1 MLSYY
6 QETELIVG
14 IFLFMLFYMF
24 YLSVRGQFGLINI
37 ILTTMMFALFLTC
50 SVYIKTLYR
59 NYNIED

>member
-1 MLSYY
+1 MLTYY

-14 IFLFMLFYMF
+14 VFLFMLFYML
-24 YLSVRGQFGLINI
+24 YLAVRGQFSLINI
-37 ILTTMMFALFLTC
+37 LLTTVMFALFFTC